1 MKRRICLSLGNYK
14 ALCSR
19 PKCFSFACSLQQSP
33 KLYHPHNSAPSIKL
47 TFCYMDNFCLANYKI
62 LHYQSNFTDILGF
75 TNLAQLPSAGC
86 FSTIVFSVLYLQI
99 LLDRRQALR
108 FFLQCRHSHH
118 CQATSLPV
126 LSSAFA
132 HALLSQ
138 YNPSPNFTSK
148 NSIMPSRA
156 CLKYYFLQLS
166 YSLASLNVYQLL
178 SSFKG
183 FATRCFS

>member
-108 FFLQCRHSHH
+108 FFFTMQTLS
-118 CQATSLPV
+118 SLP
-126 LSSAFA
+126 S
-132 HALLSQ
+132 
-138 YNPSPNFTSK
+138 N
-148 NSIMPSRA
+148 I
-156 CLKYYFLQLS
+156 
-166 YSLASLNVYQLL
+166 LASPIFGLCSCSSL
-178 SSFKG
+178 SV
-183 FATRCFS
+183 